1 MREVGDRSIQIDHDR
16 FVQLVLELK
25 LRLQAI
31 VLGLETVNLFL
42 GGSELE
48 PHLVDESSRG
58 FLGCVLPL
66 LLSLDRVLVLLDHGL
81 ELAVLLQQGL
91 VLLLSVLKVPP
102 EIDLLVA
109 DWLLDLRHRLVWHL
123 REAEALDA
131 VLDVL
136 ERGAPPLLA
145 LGYKVSDGARVLV

>member
-1 MREVGDRSIQIDHDR
+1 LREVGDRSIQIDHDR

-58 FLGCVLPL
+58 FLGCVLSL

-136 ERGAPPLLA
+136 KRGAPPLLA